1 MTYSYAIIGSAARS
15 VQERSHWMPNT
26 TVSSL
31 QFTNK
36 WVKSF
41 LSRGGLRRRKIT
53 REDKDIPESEEILQV
68 MRIGQKLFIDNEH
81 DENTCF
87 NFDETAFT
95 WAIGPTHVYCP
106 INQQRATNIG
116 ITDTK
121 VRITAVIAVNAA
133 GQFAPLMLILKHS
146 VSSEK
151 SPDQTRMTVISKLH
165 KVEGFTEL
173 DGWKKKCWEKS
184 LTIKGKTDIHK
195 IIYIIHENTH
205 HVITSQVKAWNDT
218 ARMVMWYEVLIK
230 PIKERL
236 GKMLLWC
243 DNCGS
248 HKTSSVRDVME
259 EIGIDVAFL
268 PRNMTGELQVLDLVV
283 NGPLKAHIRNNR
295 ANRLYSHFQK
305 YRVGRAADS
314 QLPVSE
320 RQNVGFNPPKPTQV
334 EGMKDLIKLFA
345 EQMTEERFKASIKR
359 SFLKTGTLPTIHD
372 DPSQS
377 PTFAEYHK
385 ESVCG
390 TVLCVPNGTLK
401 SYQNI
406 ESEPSGPIEEVEEMG
421 DEGIVRAI
429 LMYHENQAIDSDDD
443 DEATDDD
450 DM

>member
-1 MTYSYAIIGSAARS
+1 
-15 VQERSHWMPNT
+15 
-26 TVSSL
+26 
-31 QFTNK
+31 
-36 WVKSF
+36 
-41 LSRGGLRRRKIT
+41 
-53 REDKDIPESEEILQV
+53 
-68 MRIGQKLFIDNEH
+68 
-81 DENTCF
+81 
-87 NFDETAFT
+87 
-95 WAIGPTHVYCP
+95 
-106 INQQRATNIG
+106 
-116 ITDTK
+116 
-121 VRITAVIAVNAA
+121 
-133 GQFAPLMLILKHS
+133 
-146 VSSEK
+146 
-151 SPDQTRMTVISKLH
+151 MTVISKLH
-165 KVEGFTEL
+165 KVEGFTER

-195 IIYIIHENTH
+195 IIYIVHDTSH
-205 HVITSQVKAWNDT
+205 HIITSQVKAWNDT
-218 ARMVMWYEVLIK
+218 TRMVMWYEILIK

-248 HKTSSVRDVME
+248 HKTSSVRDVIE

-295 ANRLYSHFQK
+295 ANRLYSNFQK
-305 YRVGRAADS
+305 YRVDRAADS
-314 QLPVSE
+314 LLPVSE

-334 EGMKDLIKLFA
+334 EGMKDLIKLFE
-345 EQMTEERFKASIKR
+345 EQMTEDRFRASIKR

-390 TVLCVPNGTLK
+390 TMSCVPVGTSN

-406 ESEPSGPIEEVEEMG
+406 ELEPSDNIEEVEEMG
-421 DEGIVRAI
+421 DEGIARAI

-450 DM
+450 DV

>member
-1 MTYSYAIIGSAARS
+1 MTYSYAIIESAARS

-36 WVKSF
+36 WVKSL
-41 LSRGGLRRRKIT
+41 LSRGGLRRRKTT

-106 INQQRATNIG
+106 INQERATNIG

-268 PRNMTGELQVLDLVV
+268 PRNMTGELQVQNLVV

-345 EQMTEERFKASIKR
+345 EKMTEERFKAGIKR
-359 SFLKTGTLPTIHD
+359 SFLKTGTLPTIYD
-372 DPSQS
+372 DLSQS

-390 TVLCVPNGTLK
+390 TVLCVPNGTLN

-406 ESEPSGPIEEVEEMG
+406 ESELSGATEEVEE
-421 DEGIVRAI
+421 I
-429 LMYHENQAIDSDDD
+429 
-443 DEATDDD
+443 
-450 DM
+450 